1 MLKVKFFLMENWAR
15 SWLVN
20 GQPLKSNYTT
30 MNIYISSELWTEKC
44 VLMLSLSICF
54 RFDFVGCQRLV
65 CLSRLVS
72 GLKSAIIS
80 VFNHRLRETIRYNFD
95 SSLFAIKL
103 CCQNFLNVPL

>member
-1 MLKVKFFLMENWAR
+1 
-15 SWLVN
+15 
-20 GQPLKSNYTT
+20 

-103 CCQNFLNVPL
+103 CCQNFLNVPLWWSIVRKLLVSVIIAHLSLAA